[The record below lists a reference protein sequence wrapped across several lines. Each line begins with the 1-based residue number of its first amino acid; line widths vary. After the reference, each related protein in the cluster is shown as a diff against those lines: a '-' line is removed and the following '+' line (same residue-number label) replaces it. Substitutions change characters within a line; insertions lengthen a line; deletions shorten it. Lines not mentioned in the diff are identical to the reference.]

1 MMTLYRF
8 DYGPFLRRVH
18 LDGQARAV
26 AAARGVRFARM
37 SELYDFSAKTLDGRT
52 IAFDAYRGK
61 VVLVVNT
68 ASECGFT
75 PQYAGLEAIN
85 RKYRA
90 KGLEVLGFPCNQ
102 FGAQEPG
109 DAGQIG
115 AFCEKNY
122 GVSFQ
127 MFDKIKVNGPEAH
140 PLYQWL
146 RHAAPGMLGTE
157 AIKWNFTKFLLGRDG
172 RVFRRY
178 ATATKPEAI
187 EDDIERLLAG

>member
-1 MMTLYRF
+1 
-8 DYGPFLRRVH
+8 
-18 LDGQARAV
+18 
-26 AAARGVRFARM
+26 M
-37 SELYDFSAKTLDGRT
+37 SNLYDFSAKTLSGTAKSLGD
-52 IAFDAYRGK
+52 YRGK

-75 PQYAGLEAIN
+75 PQYEGLEVLS
-85 RKYRA
+85 RKYRER
-90 KGLEVLGFPCNQ
+90 GLEVLGFPCNQ

-109 DAGQIG
+109 DAAQIG

-127 MFDKIKVNGPEAH
+127 MFDKVKVNGSGAH

-146 RHAAPGMLGTE
+146 RHSAPGILGTE

-172 RVFRRY
+172 RVFKRY

-187 EDDIERLLAG
+187 VGDIERLLAA

>member
-1 MMTLYRF
+1 
-8 DYGPFLRRVH
+8 
-18 LDGQARAV
+18 
-26 AAARGVRFARM
+26 M
-37 SELYDFSAKTLDGRT
+37 SALYDFSARTLGGESKSLAD
-52 IAFDAYRGK
+52 YRGK

-75 PQYAGLEAIN
+75 PQYEGLEALS

-115 AFCEKNY
+115 AFCQKNY

-127 MFDKIKVNGPEAH
+127 MFDKINVNGREAH
-140 PLYQWL
+140 PLYKWL
-146 RHAAPGMLGTE
+146 THSAPGILGIE

-172 RVFRRY
+172 QVFKRY
-178 ATATKPEAI
+178 ATATKPAALEG
-187 EDDIERLLAG
+187 DIERLLAA